1 MACISV
7 QGLTASYAK
16 VKILQQIDVEFFQ
29 NKVTSIVGPNGSG
42 KSTLLKTIAGSLKPE
57 SGTIHINDRLIQ
69 DFKRKELA
77 KILAFLP
84 QSPETPKDI
93 TVEQLVTYGRY
104 SHQAIFKN
112 TKCEDKKIIDWA
124 LSATN
129 LKQLAQTSISDL
141 SGGQRQRA
149 WIAMSLAQNSDCL
162 FLDEVTTYLDIRH
175 QIEILNLLKKLNTES
190 AKTIIMVLHDI
201 NHALHYSDYIVVVKN
216 GKIYA
221 HDSIESILENKILE
235 SAFKVK
241 FKVLY
246 DENKKPFIVCNEL
259 VH

>member
-7 QGLTASYAK
+7 QGLTAAYEK
-16 VKILQQIDVEFFQ
+16 VKILQQIDLEFFQ

-57 SGTIHINDRLIQ
+57 SGTIHINNRLMQ
-69 DFKRKELA
+69 DFKKKELA

-93 TVEQLVTYGRY
+93 TVEQLVAYGRY

-112 TKCEDKKIIDWA
+112 TKYEDKKIIDWA

-129 LKQLAQTSISDL
+129 LMQMAQASISDL

-149 WIAMSLAQNSDCL
+149 WIAMALAQNSDCL

-175 QIEILNLLKKLNTES
+175 QIEILNLLKKLNKKS

-221 HDSIESILENKILE
+221 HESIESILENKVLE

-259 VH
+259 IH